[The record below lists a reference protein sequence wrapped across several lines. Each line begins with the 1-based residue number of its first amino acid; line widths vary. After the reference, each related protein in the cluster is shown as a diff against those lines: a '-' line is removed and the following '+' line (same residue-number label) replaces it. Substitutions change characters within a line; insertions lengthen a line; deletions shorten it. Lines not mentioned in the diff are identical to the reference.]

1 MRIMKTLKMVSKWL
15 VVLGALEVG
24 LMGAMGFDLV
34 GSVLGSWPMVVKV
47 VYVLVGVAALWGI
60 YAMLTKKK

>member
-1 MRIMKTLKMVSKWL
+1 MKTLKMVSKWL